1 MSPTA
6 IRSASP
12 RLKDKGSI
20 GTQAGTSKRKKKVA
34 AASDDET
41 SDISKPKSD
50 PQLKELLNSI
60 ESIRRSQEQKK
71 KELEEKKNFKKN
83 VYTRTVRVVAKPQV
97 SMMALALR
105 QWFIKSMKRALT
117 EGDIKSKYLFKFE
130 IVDVISP
137 NSFVIKPKTRSVLS
151 EAQMHEKFMFKQLHK
166 KSVVMFCGTEYPTA
180 G

>member
-1 MSPTA
+1 MKVSTKRNSGPFAERKPSSPNVNRTMSPTA

-105 QWFIKSMKRALT
+105 
-117 EGDIKSKYLFKFE
+117 
-130 IVDVISP
+130 
-137 NSFVIKPKTRSVLS
+137 
-151 EAQMHEKFMFKQLHK
+151 
-166 KSVVMFCGTEYPTA
+166 
-180 G
+180 